1 MEEKVVIGNE
11 IGLHARLAAKFISI
25 SNKYDSDI
33 LVEKEGKE
41 YNGKSLISIMSMGAV
56 KGETITIKAEGDDGK
71 EAIDKLTELLT
82 EDSI

>member
-25 SNKYDSDI
+25 SNKYDTDI

-41 YNGKSLISIMSMGAV
+41 YNGKSLISIMSMGAI
-56 KGETITIKAEGDDGK
+56 KGETITIKAEGDDG
-71 EAIDKLTELLT
+71 EAAIQDLAELLSK
-82 EDSI
+82 DNN

>member
-41 YNGKSLISIMSMGAV
+41 YNGKSLISIMSMGAI